1 MGRWRWARGLL
12 RMPVKATQRRVASSR
27 SADRCQRSSSAMDD
41 QVLDERHAA
50 VMESLRGIHSRL
62 DTLNGRT
69 RESEQQI
76 AVLTDRSGRINAVAI
91 SALSAVTAAAIYW
104 VMR

>member
-1 MGRWRWARGLL
+1 
-12 RMPVKATQRRVASSR
+12 
-27 SADRCQRSSSAMDD
+27 MDD

-50 VMESLRGIHSRL
+50 IMSALGSIQGRL
-62 DTLNGRT
+62 EAINGRVRT
-69 RESEQQI
+69 GEQQI
-76 AVLTDRSGRINAVAI
+76 AVLSDRSGRSNAIAI

>member
-1 MGRWRWARGLL
+1 
-12 RMPVKATQRRVASSR
+12 
-27 SADRCQRSSSAMDD
+27 MDD
-41 QVLDERHAA
+41 QTLNERHIALMDA
-50 VMESLRGIHSRL
+50 IRGIHSRL

-69 RESEQQI
+69 RGSEQQI
-76 AVLTDRSGRINAVAI
+76 AVLTDRSGRINAIAI